1 MFILVIAIGSVYS
14 YIVIRR
20 KNTTLNL
27 ANDKLA
33 LSESE
38 LKKLVQTKDKLF
50 SIIAH
55 DLRSPFTAL
64 VGLTEVLATDS
75 ASMDQAKRDEI
86 GEIIHGSSTKLL
98 SLIDNLLH
106 WSRSQTGKITINPQ
120 KININSL
127 THDVTSVLQLQATPK
142 NIELINETPNNIH
155 IEADYNTMSTVMR
168 NLISNAI
175 KFTEPNGKVTIA
187 ASQSISDTTIS
198 VTDSGVGISPE
209 NQEKLFKLEHSY
221 STKGTSN
228 ETGTGLGLVV
238 CKEFVEQ
245 NNGTITVTSSLKE
258 GTTFYVTFP
267 TNIKYLETK

>member
-1 MFILVIAIGSVYS
+1 M
-14 YIVIRR
+14 
-20 KNTTLNL
+20 
-27 ANDKLA
+27 
-33 LSESE
+33 
-38 LKKLVQTKDKLF
+38 LF
-50 SIIAH
+50 
-55 DLRSPFTAL
+55 RS
-64 VGLTEVLATDS
+64 
-75 ASMDQAKRDEI
+75 
-86 GEIIHGSSTKLL
+86 
-98 SLIDNLLH
+98 
-106 WSRSQTGKITINPQ
+106 
-120 KININSL
+120 
-127 THDVTSVLQLQATPK
+127 TSVLQLQATPK